1 MKNLVGRFM
10 RYVTFDTQSKPKN
23 HHWPSSTGQKVFAQ
37 ALYEELLELGLSD
50 VSLDEHGYVMAK
62 LKSNVDYP
70 VPAIG
75 FIAHM
80 DTSPDAC
87 GKHVK
92 PQIVEDYQGG
102 DIALGKGDEV
112 LSPIQYPDLHLLHGY
127 NLITTDG
134 TTLLG
139 ADNKAGIAEIITAI
153 EMLLADPSIPHGD
166 ISIAFTPDEEI
177 GRGANHFDV
186 AKFAAQWA
194 YTIDGGP
201 IGELE
206 YENFNAAT
214 ATVTCHGVNV
224 HPGTAKDKMVNAM
237 HIAAQFILMMPES
250 ETPQHTEGYQG
261 FYHLSSATMGVAKS
275 ELKYILRDFEAN
287 GLQARQDLMQAKVAE
302 LNQQLKKGRVEVS
315 FEQSY
320 SNMKEMVEPHPHI
333 IELAKQAM
341 IECDVE
347 PQIKPIR
354 GGTDGAR
361 LSFMGLPCPNIFTG
375 GYNFHGIHEFI
386 TIEGMEAAVQVIV
399 KLAERT
405 ALHYRQ

>member
-1 MKNLVGRFM
+1 
-10 RYVTFDTQSKPKN
+10 
-23 HHWPSSTGQKVFAQ
+23 
-37 ALYEELLELGLSD
+37 
-50 VSLDEHGYVMAK
+50 
-62 LKSNVDYP
+62 
-70 VPAIG
+70 
-75 FIAHM
+75 
-80 DTSPDAC
+80 
-87 GKHVK
+87 
-92 PQIVEDYQGG
+92 
-102 DIALGKGDEV
+102 
-112 LSPIQYPDLHLLHGY
+112 
-127 NLITTDG
+127 
-134 TTLLG
+134 
-139 ADNKAGIAEIITAI
+139 AI

-206 YENFNAAT
+206 YENFNAAM

-261 FYHLSSATMGVAKS
+261 FYHLSNATMGVAKS

-320 SNMKEMVEPHPHI
+320 S
-333 IELAKQAM
+333 
-341 IECDVE
+341 
-347 PQIKPIR
+347 
-354 GGTDGAR
+354 
-361 LSFMGLPCPNIFTG
+361 
-375 GYNFHGIHEFI
+375 
-386 TIEGMEAAVQVIV
+386 
-399 KLAERT
+399 
-405 ALHYRQ
+405 